1 MTDAEDLAR
10 AWLEQLESQR
20 DAVTRTME
28 TVFNAHHGES
38 VSKVLMA
45 LWNEFDEAGIL
56 VTTEWL
62 LPYARMISSGQRPMS
77 DQGRPKDEGGRDE

>member
-1 MTDAEDLAR
+1 
-10 AWLEQLESQR
+10 
-20 DAVTRTME
+20 ME

-45 LWNEFDEAGIL
+45 LSNEFDEAGIL
-56 VTTEWL
+56 VTAEWL

-77 DQGRPKDEGGRDE
+77 DRGQPEDEGGRDE

>member
-1 MTDAEDLAR
+1 VTDAEYLAR

-20 DAVTRTME
+20 DVVPRTME

-45 LWNEFDEAGIL
+45 LSNEFDEAGIL
-56 VTTEWL
+56 VTAEWL

-77 DQGRPKDEGGRDE
+77 DRGQPEDEGGRDE